1 MAAGFDRRILGAI
14 RATLL
19 LALCAGF
26 VSLGISWLLSE
37 VTPFLYTWDEA
48 LHSFR
53 TGAVMGLVLFPLHQ
67 YYLQG
72 PGGAWIRRMGFVQGM
87 LMREAVLIGAIV
99 LLLLANRA
107 ITATYIACPGGCS
120 TWDFF
125 GSYLAVE
132 LWRDTGFAAIVFVVA
147 VYLMQVRRLV
157 GPGVMTRLLL
167 GRYAKPVR
175 EERIYLLVDLK
186 GSTAMAERLGDEAA
200 HAFIA
205 RVFFDL
211 DRPVT
216 AHGGRI
222 EGYVGDELIAAW
234 KPEAG
239 LRDSAVLQAYAGIL
253 EVLRRNELA
262 YRRSFGEAAGVRAS
276 LHIGPVVTGE
286 CGDSRLVILS
296 IGDTLNTA
304 SRMLD
309 VAREGDAAAV
319 ISEPLLRRLTL
330 PPELAARPLG
340 LRSLRGREG
349 AMELFALA
357 PAAGRRS
364 MTIAAE

>member
-120 TWDFF
+120 DRHHDVHEEGARAGEAEGQEGTDQAEGQEGLERAPEDHDLNFI
-125 GSYLAVE
+125 GE
-132 LWRDTGFAAIVFVVA
+132 
-147 VYLMQVRRLV
+147 
-157 GPGVMTRLLL
+157 LLL
-167 GRYAKPVR
+167 PR
-175 EERIYLLVDLK
+175 
-186 GSTAMAERLGDEAA
+186 
-200 HAFIA
+200 
-205 RVFFDL
+205 
-211 DRPVT
+211 
-216 AHGGRI
+216 
-222 EGYVGDELIAAW
+222 
-234 KPEAG
+234 
-239 LRDSAVLQAYAGIL
+239 
-253 EVLRRNELA
+253 
-262 YRRSFGEAAGVRAS
+262 
-276 LHIGPVVTGE
+276 
-286 CGDSRLVILS
+286 
-296 IGDTLNTA
+296 
-304 SRMLD
+304 
-309 VAREGDAAAV
+309 
-319 ISEPLLRRLTL
+319 
-330 PPELAARPLG
+330 
-340 LRSLRGREG
+340 
-349 AMELFALA
+349 
-357 PAAGRRS
+357 
-364 MTIAAE
+364 